1 MFQAP
6 NVGVGGKDH
15 GNRRKEYCFQVKF
28 LDEHGRVL
36 CMEPYTITASDGDTA
51 REMVQAIVDIDCEA
65 FDYYEGELYLE
76 DVC

>member
-28 LDEHGRVL
+28 LDEYGNL
-36 CMEPYTITASDGDTA
+36 ICMEPYSVVSPDGDTA
-51 REMVQAIVDIDCEA
+51 RDMVQAIVDQDCET